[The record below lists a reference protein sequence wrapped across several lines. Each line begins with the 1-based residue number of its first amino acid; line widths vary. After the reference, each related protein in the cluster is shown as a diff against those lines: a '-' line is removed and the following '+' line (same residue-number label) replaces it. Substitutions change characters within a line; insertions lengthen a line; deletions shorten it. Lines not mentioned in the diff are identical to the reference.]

1 MKKTLLT
8 SVILLFGTLS
18 LLAQE
23 ENNQLVSE
31 NWGDYYFV
39 NQNHERAVN
48 FYARFKD
55 SIGIDTR
62 RNWALAL
69 SAMNKKSEAKMQFA
83 TVANSVEA
91 RVEDYYIYA
100 GLLFDEKQLALEY
113 RDKSFRLPW
122 SKPNLFDNDSLL
134 FKKRFDEETYRINP
148 LKGNSEGSE
157 FGMVF
162 LTEEEQSSVFYL
174 SEQDK
179 TKASKKVL
187 KRIKT
192 DYPIYNFHEGV
203 FDKTSFTLS
212 DQEDISNS
220 INSLF
225 QEGPASFHEAS
236 GQLYFTRSA
245 DQLDLSL
252 IHI

>member
-1 MKKTLLT
+1 MKKKLLT

-18 LLAQE
+18 LLGQE
-23 ENNQLVSE
+23 ENTRLVSE

-39 NQNHERAVN
+39 NQNYERAVN

-55 SIGIDTR
+55 SVHIDTR

-69 SAMNKKSEAKMQFA
+69 SAMNKKSEAKTQYA
-83 TVANSVEA
+83 IVANSVEA

-113 RDKSFRLPW
+113 RNKSFRLPW
-122 SKPNLFDNDSLL
+122 SKPSLFQNDSLL
-134 FKKRFDEETYRINP
+134 FKKRFDEETYSINP
-148 LKGNSEGSE
+148 LKGNSDRSE

-187 KRIKT
+187 KRI
-192 DYPIYNFHEGV
+192 F
-203 FDKTSFTLS
+203 
-212 DQEDISNS
+212 
-220 INSLF
+220 
-225 QEGPASFHEAS
+225 
-236 GQLYFTRSA
+236 
-245 DQLDLSL
+245 
-252 IHI
+252 